1 MHGPGRDFL
10 FDRLHLLRPGRYVT
24 GAWIEVDEG
33 HHRSVFFHAVVG
45 ARRVG
50 STSNVV
56 VATPDPTSPSA
67 ERFRQSLASASASGS
82 GADSAAAIR
91 LAQAV
96 RALARV
102 TVGSDAPESAL
113 QGAAETIEGLV
124 ATLGRHAAKSRYD
137 QATRLSDAGTFVN
150 HPMIGLANPCA
161 PPIVV
166 ETRQGNL
173 TGHVTF
179 GTPQEGPP
187 DCAYGGYIAAG
198 FDAALLMTA
207 GINGVGGPTRSLAV
221 RYRRPAP
228 LQVPLHYEGR
238 ISRME
243 ERWVVVEG
251 SLMAGD
257 TVCAEATAEVAQVPL
272 RTA

>member
-1 MHGPGRDFL
+1 
-10 FDRLHLLRPGRYVT
+10 
-24 GAWIEVDEG
+24 
-33 HHRSVFFHAVVG
+33 
-45 ARRVG
+45 
-50 STSNVV
+50 
-56 VATPDPTSPSA
+56 
-67 ERFRQSLASASASGS
+67 
-82 GADSAAAIR
+82 
-91 LAQAV
+91 V

-102 TVGSDAPESAL
+102 TVGSDAPDAAL
-113 QGAAETIEGLV
+113 ERAAETIEDLV
-124 ATLGRHAAKSRYD
+124 ATLGDHAAKSRYD
-137 QATRLSDAGTFVN
+137 QASRLSDAGTFVN

-166 ETRQGNL
+166 EADHGNF

-187 DCAYGGYIAAG
+187 HCAYGGYIAAG

-221 RYRRPAP
+221 RYRRPTP
-228 LQVPLHYEGR
+228 LHVPLRYQGR

-251 SLMAGD
+251 TLMAGD

>member
-1 MHGPGRDFL
+1 M
-10 FDRLHLLRPGRYVT
+10 
-24 GAWIEVDEG
+24 
-33 HHRSVFFHAVVG
+33 
-45 ARRVG
+45 
-50 STSNVV
+50 
-56 VATPDPTSPSA
+56 ATPDSTSPA
-67 ERFRQSLASASASGS
+67 AQHYRQTLASASAPGV
-82 GADSAAAIR
+82 DRPAAVR
-91 LAQAV
+91 LAEAL

-102 TVGSDAPESAL
+102 TVGSDAPDSAL
-113 QGAAETIEGLV
+113 ASAAETVEGLV
-124 ATLGRHAAKSRYD
+124 AALGQHAEKSRYD
-137 QATRLSDAGTFVN
+137 QASRLSDAGTFVN

-166 ETRQGNL
+166 EANGGNF

-179 GTPQEGPP
+179 GTPHEGPP

-221 RYRRPAP
+221 RYRRPTP
-228 LQVPLHYEGR
+228 LHVPLRYEGR
-238 ISRME
+238 IGRME

-257 TVCAEATAEVAQVPL
+257 TVCAEATGEVAQVPL
-272 RTA
+272 RTT